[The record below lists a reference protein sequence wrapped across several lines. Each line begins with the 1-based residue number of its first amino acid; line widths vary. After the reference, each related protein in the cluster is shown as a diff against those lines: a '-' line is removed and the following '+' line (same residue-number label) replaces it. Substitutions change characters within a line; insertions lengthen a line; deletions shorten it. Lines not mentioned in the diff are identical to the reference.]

1 MIDPHDPV
9 PLLKLHITD
18 THLYFD
24 QSCPTDIDQLIA
36 WAEAWVPQVKEKRRL
51 AEGPQLSKHHFTW
64 PGASKHSCN
73 HFAVV
78 YFALAITT
86 SGMAKCCRRTG
97 VDGVAMMKV

>member
-36 WAEAWVPQVKEKRRL
+36 WAEAWVPQVKEKLIHTGDAGDPQIGGRAASF
-51 AEGPQLSKHHFTW
+51 AE
-64 PGASKHSCN
+64 A
-73 HFAVV
+73 
-78 YFALAITT
+78 YFVLAITT
-86 SGMAKCCRRTG
+86 SGMAKYCRRTG